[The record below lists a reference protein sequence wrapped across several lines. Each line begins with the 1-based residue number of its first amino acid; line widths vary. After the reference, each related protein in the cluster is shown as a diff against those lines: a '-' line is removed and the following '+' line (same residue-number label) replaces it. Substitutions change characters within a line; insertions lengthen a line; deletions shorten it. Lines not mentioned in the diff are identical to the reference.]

1 MNLIFNIL
9 LFSFLGAQ
17 NFVSLDFEA
26 GRRGKEYRVWVY
38 FDKKDKS
45 KVTKLD
51 PTAIKRR
58 VKHNIFTATKYDYNI
73 QEEYIRKLVEVGA
86 EIKNQSRWL
95 NAVSL
100 IVDSNELELIQKL
113 SFVKKIEP
121 VRQHKKKKAIQTVEN
136 QILVNRDIDYGSSF
150 NQIEQINCRIPHIA
164 GYYGQGVRVLYIDTG
179 FELNHEAYDS
189 LNLIGQYDFINNDQ
203 NAANETDQEILEN
216 QDDHGTLCL
225 SVMAG
230 YSPGS
235 LIGPAF
241 KSEYLLAKTEIMA
254 EEIQQEED
262 NYIAALEWGESL
274 GADIACASLGYL
286 DWYSY
291 EDLDGNTAATTK
303 AIDIASGLGVL
314 CVNSAGNEGNDPWY
328 HIITPADA
336 DSVLSVGAVDA
347 NDIIANFSSRGP
359 TFDGRIKPEVCA
371 RGVSTYC
378 VRSNTENIYRNASGT
393 SFSAP
398 LAAGA
403 AAVIMSANPEWTNM
417 QVREAIMITA
427 SQFNSPDNDYG
438 HGILNTWAA
447 INYQFT
453 ASVKGETFLPN
464 AISVNNAY
472 PNPFNPEISIKI
484 NGLSNSQHVSVGV
497 YDLHG
502 TLVTS
507 LHNQKVR
514 HNVLMLT
521 WNAEIFSSGIYL
533 LRTDW
538 QYGNDTQKITLLK

>member
-1 MNLIFNIL
+1 MNFLLNIF

-17 NFVSLDFEA
+17 NFVSSDFEP

-45 KVTKLD
+45 IFTELD
-51 PTAIKRR
+51 PAALKRR
-58 VKHNIFTATKYDYNI
+58 VKHNIFTATKYDSNI
-73 QEEYIRKLVEVGA
+73 KEEYIKELEAVGA

-100 IVDSNELELIQKL
+100 VVDINQIELIQKL
-113 SFVKKIEP
+113 PFVKKIEP
-121 VRQHKKKKAIQTVEN
+121 VRQHKKKKATQSVDD
-136 QILVNRDIDYGSSF
+136 QALVNRDIDYGLSS

-164 GYYGQGVRVLYIDTG
+164 GYFGQGVRVLYIDTG

-230 YSPGS
+230 YAPGS

-303 AIDIASGLGVL
+303 AIDIASELGVL

-347 NDIIANFSSRGP
+347 NDVIANFSSRGP

-417 QVREAIMITA
+417 QVREAIMMTA

-472 PNPFNPEISIKI
+472 PNPFNPDISIKI
-484 NGLSNSQHVSVGV
+484 DGLSNNQHVTVGV
-497 YDLHG
+497 YDIHG
-502 TLVTS
+502 KLVKY
-507 LHNQKVR
+507 LHNQKAR
-514 HNVLMLT
+514 HNMLELT
-521 WNAEIFSSGIYL
+521 WNAERLSSGIYL

-538 QYGNDTQKITLLK
+538 LYGNDLQKITLLK

>member
-51 PTAIKRR
+51 PAAIKRR

-150 NQIEQINCRIPHIA
+150 NQIEQINCHIPHIA

-371 RGVSTYC
+371 MGVSTYC

-403 AAVIMSANPEWTNM
+403 AAVVMSANPEWTNM
-417 QVREAIMITA
+417 QVREALMMTA
-427 SQFNSPDNDYG
+427 SQFNSPDNEYG
-438 HGILNTWAA
+438 YGILNAWAA

-453 ASVKGETFLPN
+453 TSIKDETFLPDV
-464 AISVNNAY
+464 ISVENAY
-472 PNPFNPEISIKI
+472 PNPFNPEVSIKI

>member
-1 MNLIFNIL
+1 MNFLLNIF

-17 NFVSLDFEA
+17 NFVPSDFEP
-26 GRRGKEYRVWVY
+26 GRRGIEYRVWVY

-45 KVTKLD
+45 KVAELD
-51 PTAIKRR
+51 PAAVKRR
-58 VKHNIFTATKYDYNI
+58 VKHNIFTATKYDHNI
-73 QEEYIRKLVEVGA
+73 QENYIRELEAVGA

-100 IVDSNELELIQKL
+100 VVDINQIELIQKL
-113 SFVKKIEP
+113 PFFKKIKP
-121 VRQHKKKKAIQTVEN
+121 VRQHKKKKARQSVVD
-136 QILVNRDIDYGSSF
+136 QALVNRDIDYGLSF

-203 NAANETDQEILEN
+203 NAANETNQEILEN

-347 NDIIANFSSRGP
+347 NDVIANFSSRGP

-417 QVREAIMITA
+417 QVREAIMMTA

-438 HGILNTWAA
+438 HGILNTWSA

-472 PNPFNPEISIKI
+472 PNPFNLEISIKI
-484 NGLSNSQHVSVGV
+484 DGLSNDQHLTVGV
-497 YDLHG
+497 YDIHG
-502 TLVTS
+502 KLVKY
-507 LHNQKVR
+507 LHNQKAR
-514 HNVLMLT
+514 HNLLKLT
-521 WNAEIFSSGIYL
+521 WNAERFSSGIYL

-538 QYGNDTQKITLLK
+538 QYGNNLQKITLLK

>member
-17 NFVSLDFEA
+17 NFVSSDFEA

-45 KVTKLD
+45 KVTELD
-51 PTAIKRR
+51 PAAIKRR
-58 VKHNIFTATKYDYNI
+58 LKHNIFTATKYDYNI

-371 RGVSTYC
+371 MGVSTYC

-403 AAVIMSANPEWTNM
+403 AAVVMSANPEWTNM
-417 QVREAIMITA
+417 QVREALMMTA
-427 SQFNSPDNDYG
+427 SQFNSPDNEYG
-438 HGILNTWAA
+438 YGILNAWAA

-453 ASVKGETFLPN
+453 TSIKDETFLPDV
-464 AISVNNAY
+464 ISVENAY
-472 PNPFNPEISIKI
+472 PNPFNPEVSIKI

>member
-1 MNLIFNIL
+1 MKILFNIL
-9 LFSFLGAQ
+9 LFSSIGAQ
-17 NFVSLDFEA
+17 GLKSLDFEA
-26 GRRGKEYRVWVY
+26 GRRGDQYRVWVY
-38 FDKKDKS
+38 FDEKSKS
-45 KVTKLD
+45 KVADLD
-51 PTAIKRR
+51 PVAIKRR
-58 VKHNIFTATKYDYNI
+58 IKHNIHSVTKYDYDI
-73 QEEYIRKLVEVGA
+73 KKDYIKKLIEIGA

-100 IVDSNELELIQKL
+100 IVNINELELIQKL
-113 SFVKKIEP
+113 SFVKKIEA
-121 VRQHKKKKAIQTVEN
+121 VRQHKKKQAVQSVHNRSIVS
-136 QILVNRDIDYGSSF
+136 RDIDYGMSYD
-150 NQIEQINCRIPHIA
+150 QIEQINCRTPHIA

-189 LNLIGQYDFINNDQ
+189 LNLVGQYDFINDDQ
-203 NAANETDQEILEN
+203 NTANETAQEILEN

-230 YSPGS
+230 YAPGS

-286 DWYSY
+286 DWYAY

-314 CVNSAGNEGNDPWY
+314 CVNSAGNEGDDPWY
-328 HIITPADA
+328 YIITPADA
-336 DSVLSVGAVDA
+336 DSVLSIGAVDV
-347 NDIIANFSSRGP
+347 NGSIANFSSRGP

-378 VRSNTENIYRNASGT
+378 IRSNTENIYRNASGT

-417 QVREAIMITA
+417 QVREAIMMTA
-427 SQFNSPDNDYG
+427 SQFNNPDNEYG
-438 HGILNTWAA
+438 YGILNAWAA

-453 ASVKGETFLPN
+453 TDVNNGIVFPN
-464 AISVNNAY
+464 TISVNNAY
-472 PNPFNPEISIKI
+472 PNPFNPRVSIEID
-484 NGLSNSQHVSVGV
+484 GLSIGQHVTVGV
-497 YDLHG
+497 YDIHG
-502 TLVTS
+502 ALVKS
-507 LHNQKVR
+507 LHNQKVG
-514 HNVLMLT
+514 HNVLKLT
-521 WNAEIFSSGIYL
+521 WGAEMISSGIYL

-538 QYGNDTQKITLLK
+538 QYGNDLQKITLLK

>member
-17 NFVSLDFEA
+17 NFVSSDFEA

-51 PTAIKRR
+51 PAAIKRR

-371 RGVSTYC
+371 MGVSTYC

-403 AAVIMSANPEWTNM
+403 AAVVMSANPEWTNM
-417 QVREAIMITA
+417 QVREALMMTA
-427 SQFNSPDNDYG
+427 SQFNSPDNEYG
-438 HGILNTWAA
+438 YGILNAWAA

-453 ASVKGETFLPN
+453 TSIKDETFLPDV
-464 AISVNNAY
+464 ISVENAY
-472 PNPFNPEISIKI
+472 PNPFNPEVSIKI

>member
-1 MNLIFNIL
+1 MNLIFNII

-17 NFVSLDFEA
+17 NFVSSDFEA
-26 GRRGKEYRVWVY
+26 GRRGEEYRIWVY

-45 KVTKLD
+45 KVTELD
-51 PTAIKRR
+51 PAAIKRR
-58 VKHNIFTATKYDYNI
+58 VKHNIFAATKYDYNI

-100 IVDSNELELIQKL
+100 IVNINELELIQKL

-121 VRQHKKKKAIQTVEN
+121 VRQHRKKKAIQTVNN
-136 QILVNRDIDYGSSF
+136 QILVNRDIDYGLSF

-230 YSPGS
+230 YAPGS

-314 CVNSAGNEGNDPWY
+314 CVNSAGNEGDDPWY

-359 TFDGRIKPEVCA
+359 TYDGRIKPEVCA
-371 RGVSTYC
+371 MGVSTYC

-403 AAVIMSANPEWTNM
+403 AAVVMSANPEWTNM
-417 QVREAIMITA
+417 QVREALTMTA

-438 HGILNTWAA
+438 YGILNAWAA

-453 ASVKGETFLPN
+453 AVVKDETFLPDV
-464 AISVNNAY
+464 ISVNNAY

-484 NGLSNSQHVSVGV
+484 NGLAKSQHVSVGV
-497 YDLHG
+497 YDVHG
-502 TLVTS
+502 TLVKS

-514 HNVLMLT
+514 HNALVLT
-521 WNAEIFSSGIYL
+521 WNAEMFSSGIYL

-538 QYGNDTQKITLLK
+538 QYGNDIQKITLLK

>member
-1 MNLIFNIL
+1 MNFLLNIFLI
-9 LFSFLGAQ
+9 SFLGAQ
-17 NFVSLDFEA
+17 NFVSSDFEP

-45 KVTKLD
+45 IFTEFD
-51 PTAIKRR
+51 PAAIKRR
-58 VKHNIFTATKYDYNI
+58 VKHNIFTATKYDSNI
-73 QEEYIRKLVEVGA
+73 KEEYIKELEAVGA

-100 IVDSNELELIQKL
+100 VVDIYQIELIQKL
-113 SFVKKIEP
+113 PFVKKIEP
-121 VRQHKKKKAIQTVEN
+121 VRQHKKKKATQSVDD
-136 QILVNRDIDYGSSF
+136 QALVNRDFDYGLSS

-230 YSPGS
+230 YAPGS

-303 AIDIASGLGVL
+303 AIDIASELGVL
-314 CVNSAGNEGNDPWY
+314 CVNSAGNEGNNPWY

-336 DSVLSVGAVDA
+336 DSVLSVGAVDV
-347 NDIIANFSSRGP
+347 NDVIANFSSRGP

-417 QVREAIMITA
+417 QVREAIMMTA

-453 ASVKGETFLPN
+453 ASLKGETFLPN

-484 NGLSNSQHVSVGV
+484 DGLSNNQHVTVGV
-497 YDLHG
+497 YDIHG
-502 TLVTS
+502 KLVKY
-507 LHNQKVR
+507 LHNQKAQ
-514 HNVLMLT
+514 HNMLELT
-521 WNAEIFSSGIYL
+521 WNAERLSSGIYL

-538 QYGNDTQKITLLK
+538 LYGNNLQKITLLK

>member
-51 PTAIKRR
+51 PAAIKRR

-113 SFVKKIEP
+113 SFVKKIES

-371 RGVSTYC
+371 MGVSTYC

-403 AAVIMSANPEWTNM
+403 AAVVMSANPEWTNM
-417 QVREAIMITA
+417 QVREALMMTA
-427 SQFNSPDNDYG
+427 SQFNSPDNEYG
-438 HGILNTWAA
+438 YGILNAWAA

-453 ASVKGETFLPN
+453 TSIKDETFLPDV
-464 AISVNNAY
+464 ISVENAY
-472 PNPFNPEISIKI
+472 PNPFNPEVSIKI

>member
-1 MNLIFNIL
+1 MNFLLNIL

-17 NFVSLDFEA
+17 NFVSSDFEP
-26 GRRGKEYRVWVY
+26 GRRGIKYRVWVY

-45 KVTKLD
+45 KVAELD
-51 PTAIKRR
+51 PAAVKRR
-58 VKHNIFTATKYDYNI
+58 GKHNIFTATKYDYII
-73 QEEYIRKLVEVGA
+73 QEEYIKEIEAVGA

-100 IVDSNELELIQKL
+100 VVDINQIELIQKL
-113 SFVKKIEP
+113 PFVKKIEP
-121 VRQHKKKKAIQTVEN
+121 VRQHKKKKAIQSVDN
-136 QILVNRDIDYGSSF
+136 QTLVNRDIDYGLSF

-203 NAANETDQEILEN
+203 NVANETDQEVLDS

-230 YSPGS
+230 YASGS
-235 LIGPAF
+235 FIGPAF

-291 EDLDGNTAATTK
+291 ENLDGNTAATTK
-303 AIDIASGLGVL
+303 AIDIASRLGVL
-314 CVNSAGNEGNDPWY
+314 CVNSAGNEGDDPWY
-328 HIITPADA
+328 YIITPADA
-336 DSVLSVGAVDA
+336 DSVLSVGAVDV
-347 NDIIANFSSRGP
+347 NDVIANFSSRGP

-378 VRSNTENIYRNASGT
+378 VRSNTENIYRTASGT

-417 QVREAIMITA
+417 QVREAIMMTA

-484 NGLSNSQHVSVGV
+484 DGLSNNQHVTVGV
-497 YDLHG
+497 YDIHG
-502 TLVTS
+502 KLVKY
-507 LHNQKVR
+507 LHNQKAR
-514 HNVLMLT
+514 HNMLELT
-521 WNAEIFSSGIYL
+521 WNAERLSSGIYL

-538 QYGNDTQKITLLK
+538 RYGNDLQKITLLK

>member
-9 LFSFLGAQ
+9 LCSFLGAQ
-17 NFVSLDFEA
+17 NFVFSDFEA
-26 GRRGKEYRVWVY
+26 GRRGEEYRVWVY

-45 KVTKLD
+45 IVTELD
-51 PTAIKRR
+51 PAAIKRR
-58 VKHNIFTATKYDYNI
+58 VKHNIFNATKYDYNI
-73 QEEYIRKLVEVGA
+73 QEEYIRELEAVGA

-95 NAVSL
+95 NAVSAV
-100 IVDSNELELIQKL
+100 VDINQIELIQKL
-113 SFVKKIEP
+113 PFVKKIEP
-121 VRQHKKKKAIQTVEN
+121 VRQHKKKKARQSVDD
-136 QILVNRDIDYGSSF
+136 QALVNRDIDYGLSS

-230 YSPGS
+230 YAPGS

-303 AIDIASGLGVL
+303 AIDIASELGVL

-347 NDIIANFSSRGP
+347 NDVIANFSSRGP

-417 QVREAIMITA
+417 QVREAIMMTA

-438 HGILNTWAA
+438 YGILNAWAA

-453 ASVKGETFLPN
+453 ASVKGEPFLPN
-464 AISVNNAY
+464 AISVYDAY
-472 PNPFNPEISIKI
+472 PNPFNPKISIKI
-484 NGLSNSQHVSVGV
+484 DGLSNNQHVTVGV
-497 YDLHG
+497 YDIHG
-502 TLVTS
+502 KLVKY
-507 LHNQKVR
+507 LHNQKAR
-514 HNVLMLT
+514 HNLLKLT
-521 WNAEIFSSGIYL
+521 WNAERFSSGIYL

-538 QYGNDTQKITLLK
+538 QYGNDLQKITLLK

>member
-1 MNLIFNIL
+1 MNFLLNIF

-17 NFVSLDFEA
+17 NFVSSDFEP

-45 KVTKLD
+45 VFTELG
-51 PTAIKRR
+51 PAAIKRR
-58 VKHNIFTATKYDYNI
+58 VKHNIFTATKYDSNI
-73 QEEYIRKLVEVGA
+73 KEEYIKELEAVGA

-100 IVDSNELELIQKL
+100 VVDINQIELIQKL
-113 SFVKKIEP
+113 PFVKKIEP
-121 VRQHKKKKAIQTVEN
+121 VRQHKKKKATQSVDD
-136 QILVNRDIDYGSSF
+136 QALVNRDFDYGLSS

-230 YSPGS
+230 YAPGS

-328 HIITPADA
+328 YIITPADA
-336 DSVLSVGAVDA
+336 DSVLSVGAVDV
-347 NDIIANFSSRGP
+347 NDVIANFSSRGP

-417 QVREAIMITA
+417 QVREAIMMTA

-484 NGLSNSQHVSVGV
+484 DGLSNNQHVTVGV
-497 YDLHG
+497 YDIYG
-502 TLVTS
+502 KLVKY
-507 LHNQKVR
+507 LHNQKTR
-514 HNVLMLT
+514 QNILELT
-521 WNAEIFSSGIYL
+521 WNAERLSSGIYL

-538 QYGNDTQKITLLK
+538 LYGNDLQKITLLK

>member
-51 PTAIKRR
+51 PAAIKRR

-100 IVDSNELELIQKL
+100 IVNSNELELIQKL

-371 RGVSTYC
+371 MGVSTYC

-403 AAVIMSANPEWTNM
+403 AAVVMSANPEWTNM
-417 QVREAIMITA
+417 QVREALMMTA
-427 SQFNSPDNDYG
+427 SQFNSPDNEYG
-438 HGILNTWAA
+438 YGILNAWAA

-453 ASVKGETFLPN
+453 TSIKDETFLPDV
-464 AISVNNAY
+464 ISVENAY
-472 PNPFNPEISIKI
+472 PNPFNPEVSIKI

>member
-17 NFVSLDFEA
+17 NFVSSDFEA

-51 PTAIKRR
+51 PAAIKRR

-73 QEEYIRKLVEVGA
+73 QEQYIRKLVEVGA

-371 RGVSTYC
+371 MGVSTYC

-403 AAVIMSANPEWTNM
+403 AAVVMSANPEWTNM
-417 QVREAIMITA
+417 QVREALMMTA
-427 SQFNSPDNDYG
+427 SQFNSPDNEYG
-438 HGILNTWAA
+438 YGILNAWAA

-453 ASVKGETFLPN
+453 TSIKDETFLPDV
-464 AISVNNAY
+464 ISVENAY
-472 PNPFNPEISIKI
+472 PNPFNPEVSIKI

>member
-1 MNLIFNIL
+1 MNFLLNIFLI
-9 LFSFLGAQ
+9 SFLGAQ
-17 NFVSLDFEA
+17 NFVSSDFEP
-26 GRRGKEYRVWVY
+26 GRRDKEYRVWVY
-38 FDKKDKS
+38 FDKKDES
-45 KVTKLD
+45 IFTKLD
-51 PTAIKRR
+51 PAAIKRR
-58 VKHNIFTATKYDYNI
+58 VKHNIFTATKYDSNI
-73 QEEYIRKLVEVGA
+73 KEEYIKELEAVGA

-100 IVDSNELELIQKL
+100 VVDIYQIELIQKL
-113 SFVKKIEP
+113 PFVKKIEP
-121 VRQHKKKKAIQTVEN
+121 VRQHKKKKATQSVDD
-136 QILVNRDIDYGSSF
+136 QALVNRDFDYGLSS

-230 YSPGS
+230 YAPGS

-303 AIDIASGLGVL
+303 AIDIASELGVL

-336 DSVLSVGAVDA
+336 DSVLSVGAVDV
-347 NDIIANFSSRGP
+347 NDVIANFSSRGP

-417 QVREAIMITA
+417 QVREAIMMTA

-453 ASVKGETFLPN
+453 ASLKGETFLPN

-484 NGLSNSQHVSVGV
+484 DGLSNNQHVIVGV
-497 YDLHG
+497 YDIHG
-502 TLVTS
+502 KLVKY
-507 LHNQKVR
+507 LHNQKAQ
-514 HNVLMLT
+514 HNMLELT
-521 WNAEIFSSGIYL
+521 WNAERLSSGIYL

-538 QYGNDTQKITLLK
+538 LYGNDLQKITLLK

>member
-51 PTAIKRR
+51 PAAIKRR

-371 RGVSTYC
+371 MGVSTYC

-403 AAVIMSANPEWTNM
+403 AAVVMSANPEWTNM
-417 QVREAIMITA
+417 QVREALMMTA
-427 SQFNSPDNDYG
+427 SQFNSPDNEYG
-438 HGILNTWAA
+438 YGILNAWAA

-453 ASVKGETFLPN
+453 TSIKDVTFLPDV
-464 AISVNNAY
+464 ISVENAY
-472 PNPFNPEISIKI
+472 PNPFNPEVSIKI

>member
-1 MNLIFNIL
+1 MNFLLNIL

-17 NFVSLDFEA
+17 NFVSSDFEP

-45 KVTKLD
+45 IFTEFD
-51 PTAIKRR
+51 PAAIKRR

-73 QEEYIRKLVEVGA
+73 QEKYIRELEAVGA

-100 IVDSNELELIQKL
+100 VVDINQIELIQKL
-113 SFVKKIEP
+113 PFVKKIEP
-121 VRQHKKKKAIQTVEN
+121 VRQHKKKKATQSVDG
-136 QILVNRDIDYGSSF
+136 QPLVNRDIDYGLSS

-164 GYYGQGVRVLYIDTG
+164 GYFGQGVRVLYIDTG

-230 YSPGS
+230 YAPGS

-303 AIDIASGLGVL
+303 AIDIASELGVL

-347 NDIIANFSSRGP
+347 NDVIANFSSRGP

-417 QVREAIMITA
+417 QVREAIMMTA

-464 AISVNNAY
+464 AIYVNNAY

-484 NGLSNSQHVSVGV
+484 DGLSNNQHVTVGI
-497 YDLHG
+497 YDIHG
-502 TLVTS
+502 KLVKY
-507 LHNQKVR
+507 LHNQKAR
-514 HNVLMLT
+514 HNMLELT
-521 WNAEIFSSGIYL
+521 WNAERLSSGIYL

-538 QYGNDTQKITLLK
+538 GYGNDLQKITLLK

>member
-9 LFSFLGAQ
+9 LCSLLGAQ
-17 NFVSLDFEA
+17 NFVSSDFEA

-45 KVTKLD
+45 KVTELD
-51 PTAIKRR
+51 PAAIKRR

-100 IVDSNELELIQKL
+100 IVNINELELIQKL

-121 VRQHKKKKAIQTVEN
+121 VRQHRKKKAIQTVDN
-136 QILVNRDIDYGSSF
+136 QILVNRDIDYGLSF

-164 GYYGQGVRVLYIDTG
+164 GYYGQGVKVLYIDTG

-203 NAANETDQEILEN
+203 NAANETNQEILEN

-235 LIGPAF
+235 LIGPAY
-241 KSEYLLAKTEIMA
+241 KAEYLLAKTEIMA

-314 CVNSAGNEGNDPWY
+314 CVNSAGNEGDDPWY

-359 TFDGRIKPEVCA
+359 TYDGRIKPEVCA
-371 RGVSTYC
+371 MGVSTYC
-378 VRSNTENIYRNASGT
+378 VRSNTENIYSNASGT

-403 AAVIMSANPEWTNM
+403 AAVVMSANPEWTNM
-417 QVREAIMITA
+417 QVREALTMTA

-438 HGILNTWAA
+438 YGILNAWAA

-453 ASVKGETFLPN
+453 AAVKDETFLPN
-464 AISVNNAY
+464 VISVNNAY

-497 YDLHG
+497 YDVHG
-502 TLVTS
+502 TLVKS

-514 HNVLMLT
+514 HTVLVLT
-521 WNAEIFSSGIYL
+521 WNAEMFSSGIYL

-538 QYGNDTQKITLLK
+538 QYGNDIQKITLLK

>member
-1 MNLIFNIL
+1 MKILFNIL
-9 LFSFLGAQ
+9 LFSSIGAQ
-17 NFVSLDFEA
+17 GLKSLDFEA
-26 GRRGKEYRVWVY
+26 GRRGDQYRVWVY
-38 FDKKDKS
+38 FDEKSKS
-45 KVTKLD
+45 KVADLD
-51 PTAIKRR
+51 PVAIKRR
-58 VKHNIFTATKYDYNI
+58 IKHNIHSFTKYDYDI
-73 QEEYIRKLVEVGA
+73 KKDYIKKLIEIGA

-100 IVDSNELELIQKL
+100 IVNINELELIQKL
-113 SFVKKIEP
+113 SFVKKIEA
-121 VRQHKKKKAIQTVEN
+121 VRQHKKKQAVQSVHNRSIVS
-136 QILVNRDIDYGSSF
+136 RDIDYGMSYD
-150 NQIEQINCRIPHIA
+150 QIEQINCRTPHIA

-189 LNLIGQYDFINNDQ
+189 LNLVGQYDFINDDQ
-203 NAANETDQEILEN
+203 NTANETAQEILEN

-230 YSPGS
+230 YAPGS

-286 DWYSY
+286 DWYAY

-314 CVNSAGNEGNDPWY
+314 CVNSAGNEGDDPWY
-328 HIITPADA
+328 YIITPADA
-336 DSVLSVGAVDA
+336 DSVLSIGAVDV
-347 NDIIANFSSRGP
+347 NGSIANFSSRGP

-378 VRSNTENIYRNASGT
+378 IRSNTENIYRNASGT

-417 QVREAIMITA
+417 QVREAIMMTA
-427 SQFNSPDNDYG
+427 SQFNNPDNEYG
-438 HGILNTWAA
+438 YGILNAWAA

-453 ASVKGETFLPN
+453 TDVNNGIVFPN
-464 AISVNNAY
+464 TISVNNAY
-472 PNPFNPEISIKI
+472 PNPFNPRVSIEID
-484 NGLSNSQHVSVGV
+484 GLSIGQHVAVGV
-497 YDLHG
+497 YDIHG
-502 TLVTS
+502 ALVKS
-507 LHNQKVR
+507 LHNQKVG
-514 HNVLMLT
+514 HNVLKLT
-521 WNAEIFSSGIYL
+521 WGAEMISSGIYL

-538 QYGNDTQKITLLK
+538 QYGNDLQKITLLK

>member
-9 LFSFLGAQ
+9 LCSLLGAQ
-17 NFVSLDFEA
+17 NFVSSDFEA

-45 KVTKLD
+45 KVTELD
-51 PTAIKRR
+51 PAAIKRR

-100 IVDSNELELIQKL
+100 IVNINELELIQKL

-121 VRQHKKKKAIQTVEN
+121 VRQHRKKKAIQTVDN
-136 QILVNRDIDYGSSF
+136 QILVNRDIDYGLSF

-164 GYYGQGVRVLYIDTG
+164 GYYGQGVKVLYIDTG

-203 NAANETDQEILEN
+203 NTANETDQEILEN
-216 QDDHGTLCL
+216 QDNHGTLCL

-230 YSPGS
+230 YAPGS
-235 LIGPAF
+235 LIGPAY

-314 CVNSAGNEGNDPWY
+314 CVNSAGNEGDDPWY

-359 TFDGRIKPEVCA
+359 TYDGRIKPEVCA
-371 RGVSTYC
+371 MGVSTYC

-403 AAVIMSANPEWTNM
+403 AAVVMSANPEWTNM
-417 QVREAIMITA
+417 QVREALTMTA

-438 HGILNTWAA
+438 YGILNAWAA

-453 ASVKGETFLPN
+453 TAVKDETFLPN
-464 AISVNNAY
+464 VISVNNAY

-497 YDLHG
+497 YDVHG
-502 TLVTS
+502 TLVKS

-514 HNVLMLT
+514 HTVLVLT
-521 WNAEIFSSGIYL
+521 WNAEMFSSGIYL

-538 QYGNDTQKITLLK
+538 QYGNDIQKITLLK

>member
-17 NFVSLDFEA
+17 NFVSSDFEA

-45 KVTKLD
+45 IVTELD
-51 PTAIKRR
+51 PAAIKRR

-203 NAANETDQEILEN
+203 NAANETEQEILEN

-371 RGVSTYC
+371 MGVSTYC

-403 AAVIMSANPEWTNM
+403 AAVVMSANPEWTNM
-417 QVREAIMITA
+417 QVREALMMTA
-427 SQFNSPDNDYG
+427 SQFNSPDNEYG
-438 HGILNTWAA
+438 YGILNAWAA

-453 ASVKGETFLPN
+453 TSIKDETFLPDV
-464 AISVNNAY
+464 ISVENAY
-472 PNPFNPEISIKI
+472 PNPFNPEVSIKI

>member
-1 MNLIFNIL
+1 MNFLLNIF

-17 NFVSLDFEA
+17 NFVYSDFEP
-26 GRRGKEYRVWVY
+26 GRRDKEYRIWVY
-38 FDKKDKS
+38 FDKKDES
-45 KVTKLD
+45 IFTELD
-51 PTAIKRR
+51 PAAIKRR
-58 VKHNIFTATKYDYNI
+58 VKHNIFTATKYDSNI
-73 QEEYIRKLVEVGA
+73 KEEYIKELEAVGA

-100 IVDSNELELIQKL
+100 VVDINQIELIQKL
-113 SFVKKIEP
+113 PFVKKIEP
-121 VRQHKKKKAIQTVEN
+121 VRQHKKKKATQSVDD
-136 QILVNRDIDYGSSF
+136 QALVNRDIDYGLSS

-164 GYYGQGVRVLYIDTG
+164 GYFGQGVRVLYIDTG

-230 YSPGS
+230 YALGS

-303 AIDIASGLGVL
+303 AIDIASELGVL
-314 CVNSAGNEGNDPWY
+314 CVNSAGNEGNNPWY

-347 NDIIANFSSRGP
+347 NDVIANFSSRGP

-417 QVREAIMITA
+417 QVREAIMMTA

-453 ASVKGETFLPN
+453 ASVKSETFLPN
-464 AISVNNAY
+464 AIYVNNAY

-484 NGLSNSQHVSVGV
+484 DGLSNNQHVTVGI
-497 YDLHG
+497 YDIHG
-502 TLVTS
+502 KLVKY
-507 LHNQKVR
+507 LHNQKAR
-514 HNVLMLT
+514 HNMLELS
-521 WNAEIFSSGIYL
+521 WNAERLSSGIYL

-538 QYGNDTQKITLLK
+538 GYGNDLQKITLLK

>member
-17 NFVSLDFEA
+17 NFVSSDFEA

-51 PTAIKRR
+51 PAAIKRR

-164 GYYGQGVRVLYIDTG
+164 GYNGQGVRVLYIDTG

-371 RGVSTYC
+371 MGVSTYC

-403 AAVIMSANPEWTNM
+403 AAVVMSANPEWTNM
-417 QVREAIMITA
+417 QVREALMMTA
-427 SQFNSPDNDYG
+427 SQFNSPDNEYG
-438 HGILNTWAA
+438 YGILNAWAA

-453 ASVKGETFLPN
+453 TSIKDETFLPDV
-464 AISVNNAY
+464 ISVENAY
-472 PNPFNPEISIKI
+472 PNPFNPEVSIKI

-507 LHNQKVR
+507 LHLSLI
-514 HNVLMLT
+514 H
-521 WNAEIFSSGIYL
+521 I
-533 LRTDW
+533 
-538 QYGNDTQKITLLK
+538 

>member
-1 MNLIFNIL
+1 MNFLLNIF

-17 NFVSLDFEA
+17 NFVSSDFEP

-45 KVTKLD
+45 VFTELG
-51 PTAIKRR
+51 PAAIKRR
-58 VKHNIFTATKYDYNI
+58 VKHNIFTATKYDRNI
-73 QEEYIRKLVEVGA
+73 KEEYIKEIEAVGA

-100 IVDSNELELIQKL
+100 VVDINQIELIQKL
-113 SFVKKIEP
+113 PFVKKIEP
-121 VRQHKKKKAIQTVEN
+121 VRQHKKKKATQSVDD
-136 QILVNRDIDYGSSF
+136 QALVNRDFDYGLSS

-230 YSPGS
+230 YAPGS

-303 AIDIASGLGVL
+303 AIDIASELGVL

-347 NDIIANFSSRGP
+347 NDVIANFSSRGP

-417 QVREAIMITA
+417 QVREAIMMTA

-484 NGLSNSQHVSVGV
+484 DGLSNNQHVTVEV
-497 YDLHG
+497 YDIYG
-502 TLVTS
+502 KLVKY
-507 LHNQKVR
+507 LHNQKTR
-514 HNVLMLT
+514 QNILELT
-521 WNAEIFSSGIYL
+521 WNAERLSSGIYL

-538 QYGNDTQKITLLK
+538 LYGNDLQKITLLK

>member
-1 MNLIFNIL
+1 MNFLLNIF

-17 NFVSLDFEA
+17 NFVSSDFEP

-45 KVTKLD
+45 VFTELG
-51 PTAIKRR
+51 PAAIKRR
-58 VKHNIFTATKYDYNI
+58 VKHNIFTATKYDRNI
-73 QEEYIRKLVEVGA
+73 KEEYIKEIEAVGA

-100 IVDSNELELIQKL
+100 VVDINQIELIQKL
-113 SFVKKIEP
+113 PFVKKIEP
-121 VRQHKKKKAIQTVEN
+121 VRQHKKKKATQSVDD
-136 QILVNRDIDYGSSF
+136 QALVNRDFDYGLSS

-230 YSPGS
+230 YAPGS

-303 AIDIASGLGVL
+303 AIDIASELGVL
-314 CVNSAGNEGNDPWY
+314 CVNAAGNEGNDPWY

-347 NDIIANFSSRGP
+347 NDVIANFSSRGP

-417 QVREAIMITA
+417 QVREAIMMTA

-484 NGLSNSQHVSVGV
+484 VGLSNNQHVTVGV
-497 YDLHG
+497 YDIYG
-502 TLVTS
+502 KLVKY
-507 LHNQKVR
+507 LHNQKTR
-514 HNVLMLT
+514 QNILELT
-521 WNAEIFSSGIYL
+521 WNAERLSSGIYL

-538 QYGNDTQKITLLK
+538 LYGNDLQKITLLK

>member
-1 MNLIFNIL
+1 MNLIYNIL

-51 PTAIKRR
+51 PAAIKRR

-371 RGVSTYC
+371 MGVSTYC

-403 AAVIMSANPEWTNM
+403 AAVVMSANPEWTNM
-417 QVREAIMITA
+417 QVREALMMTA
-427 SQFNSPDNDYG
+427 SQFNSPDNEYG
-438 HGILNTWAA
+438 YGILNAWAA

-453 ASVKGETFLPN
+453 TSIKDETFLPDV
-464 AISVNNAY
+464 ISVENAY
-472 PNPFNPEISIKI
+472 PNPFNPEVSIKI

>member
-1 MNLIFNIL
+1 MNFLLNIF

-17 NFVSLDFEA
+17 NFVSSDFEP

-45 KVTKLD
+45 VFTELG
-51 PTAIKRR
+51 PAAIKRR
-58 VKHNIFTATKYDYNI
+58 VKHNIFTATKYDRNI
-73 QEEYIRKLVEVGA
+73 KEEYIKEIEAVGA

-100 IVDSNELELIQKL
+100 VVDINQIELIQKL
-113 SFVKKIEP
+113 PFVKKIEP
-121 VRQHKKKKAIQTVEN
+121 VRQHKKKKATQSVDD
-136 QILVNRDIDYGSSF
+136 QALVNRDFDYGLSS

-230 YSPGS
+230 YAPGS

-303 AIDIASGLGVL
+303 AIDIASELGVL
-314 CVNSAGNEGNDPWY
+314 CVNAAGNEGNDPWY

-347 NDIIANFSSRGP
+347 NDVIANFSSRGP

-378 VRSNTENIYRNASGT
+378 VRSNTENIYRTASGT

-417 QVREAIMITA
+417 QVREAIMMTA

-484 NGLSNSQHVSVGV
+484 VGLSNNQHVTVGV
-497 YDLHG
+497 YDIYG
-502 TLVTS
+502 KLVKY
-507 LHNQKVR
+507 LHNQKTR
-514 HNVLMLT
+514 QNILELT
-521 WNAEIFSSGIYL
+521 WNAERLSSGIYL

-538 QYGNDTQKITLLK
+538 LYGNDLQKITLLK